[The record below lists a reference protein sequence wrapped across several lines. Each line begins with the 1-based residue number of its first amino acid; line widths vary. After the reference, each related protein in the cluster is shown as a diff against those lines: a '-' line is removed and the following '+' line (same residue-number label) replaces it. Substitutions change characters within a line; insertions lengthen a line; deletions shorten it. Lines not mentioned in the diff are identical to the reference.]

1 MNGIVLTLWFSR
13 FPTLI
18 FNKILD
24 NIPPIGTS
32 KSLKENYKTNTIHP
46 ETKCYGAILTESA
59 STLSNQL
66 EVIANS
72 SPQKDY
78 VNFNSMPADSNKR
91 YLIFRKM
98 LYSVLIRLNIYI
110 MIYW

>member
-1 MNGIVLTLWFSR
+1 MLF
-13 FPTLI
+13 

-24 NIPPIGTS
+24 NIPSNGIT

-66 EVIANS
+66 EAIAKS
-72 SPQKDY
+72 SPQKDS
-78 VNFNSMPADSNKR
+78 VNLNSMPADSNER
-91 YLIFRKM
+91 Y
-98 LYSVLIRLNIYI
+98 
-110 MIYW
+110 